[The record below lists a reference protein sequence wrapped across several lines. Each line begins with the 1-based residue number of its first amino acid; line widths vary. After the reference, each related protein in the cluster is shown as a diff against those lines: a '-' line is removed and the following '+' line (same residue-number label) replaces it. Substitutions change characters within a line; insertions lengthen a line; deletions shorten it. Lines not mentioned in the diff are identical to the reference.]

1 MVELHDEVIAKAND
15 RGEMMSAADF
25 LRFIEEYHHEGGPG
39 VPRELVEAYAERLA
53 DQERA
58 SFDADALVGSV
69 DERLTDDETWTK
81 DALYAVGADR
91 ISTCPLRWHEE
102 LQGTTDLSE
111 FVAVMQKGVDM
122 PDRAPGVRREQ
133 VLDAA
138 TVIAGID
145 RETARER
152 LQAQRRDGNVASKAG
167 QSRNANVYVPDEE
180 GWESAE
186 TKEDVAEQNEGAG
199 AAGSDGREGA
209 DVETDDERDA
219 ETAADEAVSEAAASG
234 NEAGSNA
241 EASTGRDETSDIE
254 DEPATMPDEEE
265 EPATTPR
272 VDDDDGEPSSDS
284 TGDDE
289 RDA

>member
-25 LRFIEEYHHEGGPG
+25 LRFIEEYHHEDRPG

-58 SFDADALVGSV
+58 SFDADALIASV

-81 DALYAVGADR
+81 DALYAVDSNR

-133 VLDAA
+133 VLNAA
-138 TVIAGID
+138 IVIAGMD
-145 RETARER
+145 RETASDR
-152 LQAQRRDGNVASKAG
+152 LQAQRHDGNVASKAG

-180 GWESAE
+180 GWEPAE
-186 TKEDVAEQNEGAG
+186 TKEDVAAQSEESG
-199 AAGSDGREGA
+199 AAESDAKEGA
-209 DVETDDERDA
+209 DVETDA
-219 ETAADEAVSEAAASG
+219 ETAADEAVSEVEVNE

-241 EASTGRDETSDIE
+241 ETSTESDETSDIE

-265 EPATTPR
+265 PATTPQ
-272 VDDDDGEPSSDS
+272 VDDDDRDTSTDS
-284 TGDDE
+284 AGDEE